1 MPPCGLCSNWPGAS
15 LLSRSSIAG
24 DTLPPSRLAPGQ
36 FERNECIVISE
47 TPHSVMR
54 THLCRLS
61 IGLAS
66 ALAFADASGAAS
78 EVNSDWPAYLGDTG
92 RSLYSPLR
100 QINRSNV
107 AELAVAW
114 DYDTGDKGEDQ
125 ANNLIVA
132 GVLYTASPTR
142 KVIALDAGTGR
153 ELWKWNPQSERPG
166 GGAARQ
172 RGLVFW
178 QNETGG
184 EQRLFTGVG
193 NHLYALD
200 PRSGQIIRSF
210 GQNGSI
216 HLGTGLDVER
226 TPGVGLNTPGVTY
239 KDLLIIGGIGG
250 PGAGRAFAVRTGLRR
265 WRFHLIPRSGE
276 LGYDT
281 WPA

>member
-1 MPPCGLCSNWPGAS
+1 
-15 LLSRSSIAG
+15 
-24 DTLPPSRLAPGQ
+24 
-36 FERNECIVISE
+36 
-47 TPHSVMR
+47 MR

-78 EVNSDWPAYLGDTG
+78 EANSDWPAYLGDKG

-107 AELAVAW
+107 AQLKVAW
-114 DYDTGDKGEDQ
+114 TYDTSDKGEYQ
-125 ANNLIVA
+125 ANNLIIA

-142 KVIALDAGTGR
+142 KVIALDAARGR
-153 ELWKWNPQSERPG
+153 ELWKWDPQSERPG
-166 GGAARQ
+166 GAAARQ

-184 EQRLFTGVG
+184 EQRLFTGAG
-193 NHLYALD
+193 NFLYAVD
-200 PRSGQIIRSF
+200 PKTGQTIRSF

-216 HLGTGLDVER
+216 HLGSGLDVEG

-239 KDLLIIGGIGG
+239 KDLLILGGIGG
-250 PGAGRAFAVRTGLRR
+250 PGAVLAFDVKTGLLR
-265 WRFHLIPRSGE
+265 WIFPFIPPSVIFGSV
-276 LGYDT
+276 T
-281 WPA
+281 WSTD